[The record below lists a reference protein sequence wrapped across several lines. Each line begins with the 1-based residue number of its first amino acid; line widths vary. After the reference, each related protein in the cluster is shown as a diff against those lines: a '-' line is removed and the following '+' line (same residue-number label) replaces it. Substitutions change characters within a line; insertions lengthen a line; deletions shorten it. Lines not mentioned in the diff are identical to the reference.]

1 MRAPPCSNKLAGRG
15 AGWCPPRES
24 LRMKSFLPVWSL
36 SFPHRVFLPAWSL
49 FFVSSRGVFSLCH
62 PAWSLFFVS
71 SRPESAE
78 RRDPGFRPRPLPP
91 SFGRSR
97 RARFLVSVFALCV
110 ILERSEESRILASPY
125 QEEAAP
131 PAWARV
137 QIPNSATSAS
147 LCHPERSEGSR
158 LTFRRPAPITQTSPV
173 SERQHPRRS
182 RA

>member
-49 FFVSSRGVFSLCH
+49 FFVSSR
-62 PAWSLFFVS
+62 
-71 SRPESAE
+71 PESAE

-91 SFGRSR
+91 SFGGSR
-97 RARFLVSVFALCV
+97 RARFLVSVFALRV

-158 LTFRRPAPITQTSPV
+158 RTFRRPASITQTSPV
-173 SERQHPRRS
+173 SERQHPR
-182 RA
+182 